1 MNSKVQIMNAP
12 KSITLNTI
20 VITFTSTVNG
30 FYHKNIPQNEALKNK
45 KNDCGHRNQKRNFP
59 MNSQR

>member
-12 KSITLNTI
+12 KSITLITI
-20 VITFTSTVNG
+20 FITFTSTVNG

-45 KNDCGHRNQKRNFP
+45 KNDCGHRNQNKKI
-59 MNSQR
+59 SKW

>member
-1 MNSKVQIMNAP
+1 MNAP
-12 KSITLNTI
+12 KSITLITI

-45 KNDCGHRNQKRNFP
+45 KVIADTATKKEIFQ
-59 MNSQR
+59 